1 MDKNTTK
8 ENNTFF
14 SPINLLN
21 QNNNSQQGI
30 SYENF
35 INAKNSNDINK
46 TQLNNN
52 NAINR
57 KNKPF
62 LFNMNPLYFNMF
74 RFNSF
79 NYTMPYNNRLF
90 PNTRINSLLT
100 DFNNEL
106 KEEYEKKEKINTQ
119 KNNDNKGNIKKEY
132 DFTPLIKKLE
142 SQEDERFQKSRF
154 LKFIKDINSKKLII
168 NEEKNIIEENPNY
181 IKENQEENNNN
192 INELE
197 ALLKEAKL
205 YMDYSREDLAINIL
219 EKIFDNYLIKLEK
232 NKKYLIKAYI
242 YIIICYL
249 NTNEILLGISSI
261 NSLLNLIKPKEENNM
276 YNLNYNK
283 KYIDKEFIEKINR
296 RDFDILNKEEYDQ
309 YECNKKKIKEETENY
324 IKNIIMTNNKEEY
337 NETLLLLYGLIL
349 YLNEKYNEAEEA
361 FNQLIILNEQNYFY
375 LNTLGVIN
383 ASQNKYDEAIKYYNK
398 ALELNDKYPKCLIN
412 LGNLL
417 LNKGKYKESCKYII
431 TALKIYEDIP
441 EGWNYLL
448 SNVIEFD
455 EDDELISDINQRN
468 ILNLENK
475 LFKN

>member
-1 MDKNTTK
+1 MDKYSIK

-21 QNNNSQQGI
+21 QNKNSPQSI
-30 SYENF
+30 SYENY
-35 INAKNSNDINK
+35 ISAKNNNNINK
-46 TQLNNN
+46 AQLNNN
-52 NAINR
+52 NEINSM
-57 KNKPF
+57 NKPF
-62 LFNMNPLYFNMF
+62 LFNMNPLYFNLL

-79 NYTMPYNNRLF
+79 NYTMSYNNRFF

-106 KEEYEKKEKINTQ
+106 KEEYEKEEKINTQ
-119 KNNDNKGNIKKEY
+119 KNNDNNNNDNIKKEY

-181 IKENQEENNNN
+181 IKENHDDINN

-219 EKIFDNYLIKLEK
+219 EKIFDNILIKSEK

-249 NTNEILLGISSI
+249 NTNEILLGISLI
-261 NSLLNLIKPKEENNM
+261 NSLLNLIKAKEENNM

-283 KYIDKEFIEKINR
+283 KYINKEFIEKINR
-296 RDFDILNKEEYDQ
+296 RDFDILNKEAYDQ
-309 YECNKKKIKEETENY
+309 YEYNKKKIKEETENY
-324 IKNIIMTNNKEEY
+324 IKNIIITNNKEEY
-337 NETLLLLYGLIL
+337 NEILLLLYGLIL

-361 FNQLIILNEQNYFY
+361 FNQLIILNDNNYFY

-383 ASQNKYDEAIKYYNK
+383 ASQNKYDEAVKYYNK
-398 ALELNDKYPKCLIN
+398 ALELNNKYPKCLIN
-412 LGNLL
+412 MGIILS
-417 LNKGKYKESCKYII
+417 NKGKYKESCKYII
-431 TALKIYEDIP
+431 SALKIYEDIP

-448 SNVIEFD
+448 SNVIELD
-455 EDDELISDINQRN
+455 DDELICDINQRN
-468 ILNLENK
+468 ILNIENK
-475 LFKN
+475 LIKN